1 MKHLKKFNEN
11 ADETLEPQDLL
22 DITQDLLD
30 DGYTVKYI
38 TVLLPNKSKSP
49 YVELLPSDIISNNEK
64 CSSFDIYYQDN
75 FRIKISDFP
84 MEDLQKVLDSMEVAK
99 KRFDEYDFVLDN
111 FGVNS
116 GVSDMHRKPIIESV
130 LFSFVWS

>member
-22 DITQDLLD
+22 DFTQDLLD

-38 TVLLPNKSKSP
+38 TGAP
-49 YVELLPSDIISNNEK
+49 YDELLPSDIISNSEK
-64 CSSFDIYYQDN
+64 CASFYIYYKGN
-75 FRIKISDFP
+75 FRINISGFP
-84 MEDLQKVLDSMEVAK
+84 IEDLQKVLDSMEVAK
-99 KRFDEYDFVLDN
+99 KRFYEYNFVLDN

>member
-1 MKHLKKFNEN
+1 MKHLKKFNES

-22 DITQDLLD
+22 DFTQDLVD

-38 TVLLPNKSKSP
+38 TGAP
-49 YVELLPSDIISNNEK
+49 YVELLPSDIISNSEK
-64 CSSFDIYYQDN
+64 CASFDIYYQDN
-75 FRIKISDFP
+75 FRINISGFP
-84 MEDLQKVLDSMEVAK
+84 IEDLQKVLDSMEVAK
-99 KRFDEYDFVLDN
+99 KRFEEYNFVLDN

-116 GVSDMHRKPIIESV
+116 GVSDIHRKPIIKSV

>member
-22 DITQDLLD
+22 DFTQDLVD
-30 DGYTVKYI
+30 DGYIVKYI
-38 TVLLPNKSKSP
+38 TGAP
-49 YVELLPSDIISNNEK
+49 YFELLPSDIISNNEK
-64 CSSFDIYYQDN
+64 CAAFDIYYKDN
-75 FRIKISDFP
+75 FRINISGFP
-84 MEDLQKVLDSMEVAK
+84 MEDIQKVLDSMEVAK

-116 GVSDMHRKPIIESV
+116 GVSDMHRKPIIKSL
-130 LFSFVWS
+130 LFSFVFIVYN